1 MKPAFQVSRQNPGP
15 IRDFAE
21 AHTPRGNDET
31 AKPRCWCQAVLRSS
45 VQVSTKTAVAP
56 RLGRGPD
63 LPLNLPLAAAVIAIS
78 LRHIPESSSPGLSR
92 GDWPGALF
100 AALGLG
106 GLVTGLIESA
116 SLGWAHP
123 LVFGSLVGGVVSLIV
138 FMRVEASSVAPMVPL
153 NLFASATF
161 SGANLLTLFLYSAI
175 GIFFFLFPLNLIQVQ
190 RYSATSAGAAAL
202 PFILLMFILSRWS
215 GGLVKRCGPRRPLL
229 IGPLIAASGFVLLA
243 ITSAG
248 GSYWKTFFP
257 SVLVLGLGMAVTV
270 APLTTVVM
278 SSAGQDRVGTASGI
292 NNAVARVAGVLAIA
306 VLGTV
311 MVTAFEYRLNHQL
324 ASLPLSHN
332 VLHEIKVQEIRLAA
346 LEVPANLDTTTRL
359 TIGKWVREAFVFGFQ
374 LVMLMCA
381 ALSLFSATSAWWLIS
396 NSS

>member
-1 MKPAFQVSRQNPGP
+1 M
-15 IRDFAE
+15 
-21 AHTPRGNDET
+21 
-31 AKPRCWCQAVLRSS
+31 
-45 VQVSTKTAVAP
+45 AP

-123 LVFGSLVGGVVSLIV
+123 LVFGSLVGGVVALIV

-243 ITSAG
+243 MTSAG
-248 GSYWKTFFP
+248 GSYWKTIGPCSWVGNGGHGSSSDHGRDEFSRP
-257 SVLVLGLGMAVTV
+257 GLSRHGLWHQQCRRTCCWGTCHCGLGD
-270 APLTTVVM
+270 
-278 SSAGQDRVGTASGI
+278 GDGDR
-292 NNAVARVAGVLAIA
+292 L
-306 VLGTV
+306 
-311 MVTAFEYRLNHQL
+311 
-324 ASLPLSHN
+324 
-332 VLHEIKVQEIRLAA
+332 
-346 LEVPANLDTTTRL
+346 
-359 TIGKWVREAFVFGFQ
+359 
-374 LVMLMCA
+374 
-381 ALSLFSATSAWWLIS
+381 
-396 NSS
+396 